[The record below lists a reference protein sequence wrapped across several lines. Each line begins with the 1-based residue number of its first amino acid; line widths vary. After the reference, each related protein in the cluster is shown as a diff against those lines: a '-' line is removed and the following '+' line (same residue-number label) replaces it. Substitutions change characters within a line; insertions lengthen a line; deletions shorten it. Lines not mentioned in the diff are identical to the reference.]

1 MIMKYKSHG
10 YPSRQMLDQA
20 MIKLGEKASHSSN
33 HVLHQVQT
41 ETVLDAL
48 QLDETVLVFPGLEHK
63 KTLTHSEI

>member
-1 MIMKYKSHG
+1 
-10 YPSRQMLDQA
+10 MLDQA

-63 KTLTHSEI
+63 QPLTHSEI